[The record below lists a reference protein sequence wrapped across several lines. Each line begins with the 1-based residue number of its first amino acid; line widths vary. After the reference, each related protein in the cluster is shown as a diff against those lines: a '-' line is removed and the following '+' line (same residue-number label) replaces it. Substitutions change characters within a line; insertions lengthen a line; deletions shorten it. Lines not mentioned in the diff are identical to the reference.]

1 MRPAWRRRSG
11 RDALVGDLVRVR
23 PGERV
28 PADGVVVEGVSAV
41 DQSPI
46 TGESMP
52 ADKAPGDDC
61 FAGTVNGPGA
71 LLLRVSREAADS
83 TLARVIHL
91 VEEAQGS
98 KAPAQ
103 QMVDRFA
110 AVYTPA
116 VIVGAALLALG
127 GSL

>member
-1 MRPAWRRRSG
+1 M
-11 RDALVGDLVRVR
+11 D
-23 PGERV
+23 
-28 PADGVVVEGVSAV
+28 
-41 DQSPI
+41 
-46 TGESMP
+46 
-52 ADKAPGDDC
+52 
-61 FAGTVNGPGA
+61 PGA

-116 VIVGAALLALG
+116 VIVVRRCWPSVGRW
-127 GSL
+127 